1 MSLEA
6 VILGILRYGPKT
18 GYQLKQTI
26 DETVSFF
33 WTASFGGL
41 YPALKRLKGD
51 WAIEEIKTEGKG
63 KPYKITKKG
72 RERFKAWLKET
83 YKPRMVK
90 DEFLLKLFLAKD
102 EEVANLSAQI
112 NKRLAELDELAENLK
127 ELKNSFEQEE
137 ITLNQG
143 QKLALEIG
151 IAETDSQFKQL
162 SLFQKRGK
170 KDV

>member
-6 VILGILRYGPKT
+6 VILGTLRYGPKT
-18 GYQLKQTI
+18 GYQIKQTI
-26 DETVSFF
+26 DETVGFF

-41 YPALKRLKGD
+41 YPALKRLKEE
-51 WAIEEIKTEGKG
+51 WAIEEIKTEGKS

-72 RERFKAWLKET
+72 RDKFKAWLKES
-83 YKPRMVK
+83 YKARRVK

-102 EEVANLSAQI
+102 EELSDLSAQI
-112 NKRLAELDELAENLK
+112 NKRLAELNELVDNLNK
-127 ELKNSFEQEE
+127 LKKSFEHEE

-162 SLFQKRGK
+162 NQFQSDILKS
-170 KDV
+170 D